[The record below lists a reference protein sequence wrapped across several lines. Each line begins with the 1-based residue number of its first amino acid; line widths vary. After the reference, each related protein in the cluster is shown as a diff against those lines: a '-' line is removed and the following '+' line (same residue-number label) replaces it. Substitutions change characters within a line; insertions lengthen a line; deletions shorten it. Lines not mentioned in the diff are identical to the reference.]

1 MREQGFNGSLRI
13 LFEMSMEAGA
23 RLALSCKLFSQGAE
37 KAPFLLT
44 PMGGLIYNI
53 RKDGAT
59 HALSIIPT
67 ERKDKL
73 LIEVQNL
80 TKVYGMNKAVDN
92 VSFKIRNGRIYGLL
106 GPNGAGKSTTMNI
119 IAGCLAPT
127 DGTVLI
133 NGYDIC
139 DRPIEAKRQIG
150 YLPEQPPLFGDMT
163 PYEYLCFVAEAKGV
177 PSDLLERQVKEAMT
191 VTNIVSVK
199 NRLIRNLSKG
209 YRQRVGIA
217 QAMLGTPDIIILDE
231 PTVGLDPQQLTEIRA
246 LIRKLGEKQTVIV
259 SSHILSEIAELCD
272 HVIIL
277 SEGRVVADDDM
288 AELEARVSPE
298 KVIRMTVKGDE
309 AGIREVLK
317 TIDGVISVSSDGA
330 APEGAVALKVSVT
343 SGEDLRDTI
352 FFAMAE
358 RRYAVISMEVVE
370 QSLEEIFL
378 SLTGKGHSKK
388 NREVND

>member
-1 MREQGFNGSLRI
+1 M
-13 LFEMSMEAGA
+13 
-23 RLALSCKLFSQGAE
+23 
-37 KAPFLLT
+37 
-44 PMGGLIYNI
+44 
-53 RKDGAT
+53 
-59 HALSIIPT
+59 
-67 ERKDKL
+67 
-73 LIEVQNL
+73 IEVQNL
-80 TKVYGMNKAVDN
+80 TKIYGNNKAVDN

-133 NGYDIC
+133 NGYDVC
-139 DRPIEAKRQIG
+139 DQPIEAKRQIG

-177 PSDLLERQVKEAMT
+177 ADDLLERQVKEAMT
-191 VTNIVSVK
+191 VTDILSVK

-217 QAMLGTPDIIILDE
+217 QAMLGKPDIIILDE

-259 SSHILSEIAELCD
+259 SSHILSEISELCD

-277 SEGRVVADDDM
+277 SEGRVVADDSM

-309 AGIREVLK
+309 AGVRGVLK
-317 TIDGVISVSSDGA
+317 AIDGIASVESGGVSA
-330 APEGAVALKVSVT
+330 EGTVSLKVTVAA
-343 SGEDLRDTI
+343 EKDLRDTI

-358 RRYAVISMEVVE
+358 RRYAVISMEAVE

-378 SLTGKGHSKK
+378 SLTKTKSKK
-388 NREVND
+388 SKEVDD